1 MKDKKIQQ
9 KNNINI
15 FLNEYFNVIVL
26 LVSVFIFVVA
36 YFVILNPKIK
46 TTTMLITDNIATQKK
61 LYAEQEKKLTELK
74 TINQVYDDILPS
86 DLHKFNRVL
95 PSNYVKES
103 LYGEL
108 EEIVIRN
115 GFVLGSVL
123 IEESD
128 KEEASNPAQDL
139 PTIGGTAALSQNI
152 GKVTFVASI
161 NTIDYRGL
169 KKLLNSLE
177 SSARLF
183 DIDMIDFSE
192 SEDVVELRIAT
203 YYYKDDVLN
212 KVKNTD

>member
-1 MKDKKIQQ
+1 MKAKKIQQ

-26 LVSVFIFVVA
+26 LLSVFIFVVSF
-36 YFVILNPKIK
+36 FVILSPKINA
-46 TTTMLITDNIATQKK
+46 TTMLIADNIATQKK
-61 LYAEQEKKLTELK
+61 LYAEQEKKLAELK
-74 TINQVYDDILPS
+74 TIKQVYDDILPS

-95 PSNYVKES
+95 PSDYVKES

-108 EEIVIRN
+108 EEIIIRN

-123 IEESD
+123 IEEEP
-128 KEEASNPAQDL
+128 EEDANPAQDL

-152 GKVTFVASI
+152 GKVTFIVSI
-161 NTIDYRGL
+161 NTIDYRGF

-183 DIDMIDFSE
+183 DIDMVDFSE
-192 SEDVVELRIAT
+192 SEDVVELRIIT
-203 YYYKDDVLN
+203 YYYKDSALN
-212 KVKNTD
+212 KTKNID